1 MRVTGVTRRP
11 PAWRTF
17 GAIWRPYSNVSPLP
31 ASAEAL
37 DRRLH
42 IEGRQLD
49 VFVQVNTSGD
59 ASKYGLVPHAVAD
72 FLQALPAF
80 PALRVRGLM
89 TLALFSADVAR
100 VRPCHAG

>member
-1 MRVTGVTRRP
+1 
-11 PAWRTF
+11 
-17 GAIWRPYSNVSPLP
+17 
-31 ASAEAL
+31 
-37 DRRLH
+37 
-42 IEGRQLD
+42 
-49 VFVQVNTSGD
+49 VFVQVNTSGE

-100 VRPCHAG
+100 VRPRHAGCLLLAERQSPVNDLIFPARTCSSCTTQR